1 MMTYKK
7 ANLIFSMPTILAVLF
22 SATSV
27 SSATVI
33 PVQIAFA
40 QNDTKT
46 TISENKGIP
55 FVIQQTVQSM
65 PDILA
70 PNHQQY
76 HQVAIALPDQLH
88 GKVYA
93 GTVTYTASQPLQL
106 LVVQPFN
113 ASTIQNATGFPLG
126 AGVGG
131 YPESVAILHNE
142 EGAFFGSEN
151 FAGSGLYFHSRSSQ
165 PFVVSYTIVGEL
177 VDPTPL
183 GN

>member
-1 MMTYKK
+1 
-7 ANLIFSMPTILAVLF
+7 
-22 SATSV
+22 
-27 SSATVI
+27 
-33 PVQIAFA
+33 
-40 QNDTKT
+40 
-46 TISENKGIP
+46 
-55 FVIQQTVQSM
+55 M

-88 GKVYA
+88 GKVYT

-113 ASTIQNATGFPLG
+113 ASTIQNATGLPLG
-126 AGVGG
+126 AGVVG

-183 GN
+183 RN